1 MRIPFLLIAGL
12 LFAANT
18 TAQTKDTAQFVDLD
32 TITVSAT
39 AGKPVYRETAPKLWD
54 ITHTRVALSF
64 DRKAKTATAREWIT
78 LHPYCYASDSVVLD
92 AKGMKIDS
100 VMQVAGNSVVSVRY
114 VYAADKLTIRF
125 ARKYTSRD
133 TLVLY
138 FRYTAMPYAEKTGGS
153 AAISDDRGLYFIN
166 TDGQSPTKPAHIWT
180 QGETESN
187 SHWLITIDK
196 PNTRFTTR
204 VELTIPDSLVTLS
217 NGSMVKQVKGSK
229 GMRTD
234 IWQSDLSIQA
244 YAVMF
249 AIGKYSVVKDKWMGK
264 EVNYYV
270 EPEYARYASGMFAH
284 TTDMLSFFS
293 RRTGVTYP
301 WAKYSQVVVRDYVSG
316 AMENTSA
323 SLFGEFMNMT
333 DRELEDK
340 DNEDIVAHELF
351 HQWFGDYVTCESW
364 SNLTVNESFA
374 NYGEQLWRRF
384 RFGDASADELAWKDL
399 QIYIATSRGG
409 DPALVRYYYD
419 DKEQM
424 FDGISYN
431 KGGAILHYLN
441 SLIGDEAFD
450 RAMKVYLTRNALSSA
465 EAHHWRQAVEAATG
479 KDWSRF
485 FDQWYFRG
493 GHPVLKVNYNYNDT
507 LQQLAVEIV
516 QAQEDSTFMYD
527 LPLETAVIFGD
538 SYTVEP
544 WHITNKT
551 TRFTYPYRNGVRPVL
566 IPDVRHVLPG
576 EIKENKK
583 PAQWLAQYLGSKDYV
598 SRRLAIAAAVKQMS
612 DSSFQVLID
621 QALADTLVNI
631 RRYAFEQLGRASSD
645 RYRKR
650 WTPTAIAAA
659 TNDKDRHVR
668 AAACEVLGDW
678 KVAAARATLVKCIND
693 SSYKVAG
700 NALDA
705 LSNLDDDTAYIF
717 ARSLVKSKPGGD
729 LGSTVWSIIGR
740 RGVDEDIAL
749 LREKVPYTWGGKGM
763 SMASVLNN
771 YLKKVSAPSSYAGAA
786 RLYSDLVIH
795 ETARSYRSG
804 IAGFFFQ
811 AAASART
818 ELKQAEQAADKDKVA
833 RATERL
839 AMLKAEAQRIVDA
852 EKEEDLK
859 TKFGKMLNDN
869 FDKEK

>member
-1 MRIPFLLIAGL
+1 MRNIFLLVAGL
-12 LFAANT
+12 LVAEKCAA
-18 TAQTKDTAQFVDLD
+18 QSQDTAQFVDLD
-32 TITVSAT
+32 TLTISAT

-64 DRKAKTATAREWIT
+64 DRMNKTAAAREWVT
-78 LHPYCYASDSVVLD
+78 LYPYCYPSDSVVLD

-100 VMQVAGNSVVSVRY
+100 VLQVTGRGNAAVRY
-114 VYAADKLTIRF
+114 SYADDKLTVRLG
-125 ARKYTSRD
+125 RRYTSRD
-133 TLVLY
+133 SIVLY
-138 FRYTAMPYAEKTGGS
+138 FRYTAMPYGQKTGGS

-187 SHWLITIDK
+187 SRWLITIDK

-204 VELTIPDSLVTLS
+204 VELLVPDSLVTLS
-217 NGSMVKQVKGSK
+217 NGALVKQIKDAK

-264 EVNYYV
+264 DVNYYV

-333 DRELEDK
+333 DRELADK

-384 RFGDASADELAWKDL
+384 RYGDASADELAWKDL
-399 QIYIATSRGG
+399 QIYIATSRGS

-441 SLIGDEAFD
+441 TLIGDEAFD
-450 RAMKVYLTRNALSSA
+450 KAMKLYLTRNALSSA
-465 EAHHWRQAVEAATG
+465 EAHHWRQAVEVATG
-479 KDWSRF
+479 TDWSKF
-485 FDQWYFRG
+485 FDQWYYRG

-507 LQQLAVEIV
+507 LQQLAVEVV

-527 LPLETAVIFGD
+527 LPLQTAVIYGD
-538 SYTVEP
+538 SYSEEP
-544 WHITNKT
+544 WRITSKT
-551 TRFTYPYRNGVRPVL
+551 TRFTYPYRNGLRPVI

-598 SRRLAIAAAVKQMS
+598 SKRLAIAAAAKQMS
-612 DSSFQVLID
+612 DSSSQVLID
-621 QALADTLVNI
+621 KALSDTMVHT
-631 RRYAFEQLGRASSD
+631 RRFAFEQVGRASSD

-650 WTPTAIAAA
+650 WTPIVMVAAG
-659 TNDKDRHVR
+659 NDKDRHVR

-678 KVAAARATLVKCIND
+678 KSASARATLVKCISD

-700 NALDA
+700 SALEALSELDA
-705 LSNLDDDTAYIF
+705 DTAYVI
-717 ARSLVKSKPGGD
+717 ARSLVKTQPGGE
-729 LGSTVWSIIGR
+729 LSSAVWSIIGR
-740 RGVDEDIAL
+740 RGADEDIAL

-771 YLKKVSAPSSYAGAA
+771 YLKKVSAPASYAGAA

-804 IAGFFFQ
+804 AAGFFFQ
-811 AAASART
+811 AAAAARAD
-818 ELKQAEQAADKDKVA
+818 LKQAEQAADKDKVA

-839 AMLKAEAQRIVDA
+839 TVLRSEAQRIVDA
-852 EKEEDLK
+852 EKEEELK

-869 FDKEK
+869 FNKE